1 MNTSTL
7 AHACTAL
14 LLVITVSL
22 AGCSSGGGGSKSF
35 VEDGASGAPDGG
47 DGGVDGGGGG
57 DGAVPV
63 SGSTKTTS
71 TAVGKAADV
80 SVGEDGSVG
89 GSVSVNGQGSA
100 STVIDGTV
108 DGNVSL
114 TSTATNNAYD
124 YASTPTGY
132 TNSDTNDGAGG
143 AATGAG
149 GANGTVDGNFT
160 AIGANSVVLNN
171 AGTSKGHDTGTSNR
185 HLKKT
190 RLNTHHSC

>member
-1 MNTSTL
+1 MLRRPPRSTRTDTLFPYTTLFRSASSNGTST
-7 AHACTAL
+7 TYTDIS
-14 LLVITVSL
+14 VV
-22 AGCSSGGGGSKSF
+22 
-35 VEDGASGAPDGG
+35 
-47 DGGVDGGGGG
+47 

-114 TSTATNNAYD
+114 TST
-124 YASTPTGY
+124 
-132 TNSDTNDGAGG
+132 
-143 AATGAG
+143 
-149 GANGTVDGNFT
+149 
-160 AIGANSVVLNN
+160 
-171 AGTSKGHDTGTSNR
+171 
-185 HLKKT
+185 
-190 RLNTHHSC
+190 

>member
-1 MNTSTL
+1 MRISDWSSD
-7 AHACTAL
+7 
-14 LLVITVSL
+14 V
-22 AGCSSGGGGSKSF
+22 CSS
-35 VEDGASGAPDGG
+35 DL
-47 DGGVDGGGGG
+47 
-57 DGAVPV
+57 
-63 SGSTKTTS
+63 STKTTS

-132 TNSDTNDGAGG
+132 TYSDTNVGAGG
-143 AATGAG
+143 AATGAVG
-149 GANGTVDGNFT
+149 PTGTGDGNIT
-160 AIGANSVVLNN
+160 AIG
-171 AGTSKGHDTGTSNR
+171 GR
-185 HLKKT
+185 
-190 RLNTHHSC
+190 